1 MESTSSQPT
10 SPSPSDAEETAST
23 GTEVSPAPLDHDDAA
38 LSDHPRLLACMRALL
53 AGSVIALIAAVV
65 LFFAWNSG
73 IKGVGQIAITQSWK
87 RCALL
92 LVLWLVGASVW
103 PTPYYR
109 ASGANRIRTGVMT
122 ALKLLPVA
130 GVATCTVYAC
140 LPVLQLW
147 RETSST
153 FGVRLGELLAFAMGI
168 AAFGLIVMS
177 HIGLWAARS
186 VTLPAEET
194 HSGELSPDELDLWF
208 SRPRGTGLRQR
219 WLRALHGHPFRRL
232 STAAIAALPAI
243 GLVTGF
249 GAPYFTLRSTHANT
263 PTITQTTAPA
273 IDSAQLPT
281 YPTSFGARKAWVKD
295 VDGFL
300 DIAGGAAGPILLTKD
315 TVTGINPA
323 DGSARWQYRRAGAE
337 FRIWPL
343 KNDPVASG
351 KQGLITSP
359 NGRYVAVV
367 AIDPITYTSMSSEW
381 PELEGESPVTTL
393 VFDAVT
399 GKIVVEHPRK
409 AGDYDDTFQ
418 VSDSALLDGTVAYSL
433 SDGSRM
439 WDLKDIHLYKDTVPN
454 PVAAY
459 VGTAGHASFIYGYDS
474 GSDSLIV
481 LPQANPSQPRKV
493 TGALQEQEFGDIITA
508 RGWIGVYDDRTPT
521 QDHENDDLKARR
533 AHAISLDALSE
544 APGADTRAFD
554 LGTTL
559 GINAPASLSTGT
571 ISVFPATTPD
581 GRPVETRSLNY
592 SSTWK
597 DSSSIGTVFNPAT
610 MTVAPLNQSPHYV
623 TAVGITATNIENGI
637 PATNTTDGNSS
648 VITTGDGH
656 ITIKTGDSRIIPL
669 SEVEPGSTYYPLK
682 SGEYNSTMKDT
693 AVSRDDYHYIS
704 SLSTPGATL
713 AIVNNTPNLPIASQ
727 SFRIYGFPG

>member
-1 MESTSSQPT
+1 MESTSSPPT
-10 SPSPSDAEETAST
+10 SPSPSEAEETAST
-23 GTEVSPAPLDHDDAA
+23 DTEASPAPLDHDDAA

-53 AGSVIALIAAVV
+53 TGSIIALIAAVA
-65 LFFAWNSG
+65 LFFVWNSG
-73 IKGVGQIAITQSWK
+73 IKGVGRVAIAQSWK

-109 ASGANRIRTGVMT
+109 AAGRSRLLTGVIT

-130 GVATCTVYAC
+130 GVAACTVYAC
-140 LPVLQLW
+140 LPVLHLW

-153 FGVRLGELLAFAMGI
+153 FGVRLGELLAFATSI

-186 VTLPAEET
+186 VTLPAEEP
-194 HSGELSPDELDLWF
+194 HSDELSPDELDLWF
-208 SRPRGTGLRQR
+208 SRPRGAGLRHG
-219 WLRALHGHPFRRL
+219 WLRALQSHPFRRL
-232 STAAIAALPAI
+232 STAAIAVLPAI
-243 GLVTGF
+243 GLVAGF
-249 GAPYFTLRSTHANT
+249 GVPYFTLRSTHTNT

-273 IDSAQLPT
+273 VDSAQLPA

-300 DIAGGAAGPILLTKD
+300 DIAGGAAGPILLTKG
-315 TVTGINPA
+315 TITGNNPA

-337 FRIWPL
+337 FRIWRL
-343 KNDPVASG
+343 ETDPVASG

-359 NGRYVAVV
+359 NGRYVAVI
-367 AIDPITYTSMSSEW
+367 ATGPTTYTSMNSEW
-381 PELEGESPVTTL
+381 PELDGKSPVTTL

-418 VSDSALLDGTVAYSL
+418 LSDSALLDGTVAYSL

-439 WDLKDIHLYKDTVPN
+439 WDLKDLKLDYTFLP
-454 PVAAY
+454 PVANEYA
-459 VGTAGHASFIYGYDS
+459 GTAGHSSFILGYD
-474 GSDSLIV
+474 GGRDSLGVIS
-481 LPQANPSQPRKV
+481 QADPSHPRRVKG
-493 TGALQEQEFGDIITA
+493 TLHEQERGDVVTA
-508 RGWIGVYDDRTPT
+508 RGWIGVYDDRAP
-521 QDHENDDLKARR
+521 QGHLDEEAKARR
-533 AHAISLDALSE
+533 AHAVSLDALSE
-544 APGADTRAFD
+544 APEADARTFD

-559 GINAPASLSTGT
+559 GINVPASLSTST

-581 GRPVETRSLNY
+581 GQPTKLSNLD
-592 SSTWK
+592 
-597 DSSSIGTVFNPAT
+597 DSSIWKGSSSVGTVFNPAT

-623 TAVGITATNIENGI
+623 TAVGITAMSLENGA
-637 PATNTTDGNSS
+637 PATKTTEGNTA
-648 VITTGDGH
+648 VITTGDGR

-669 SEVEPGSTYYPLK
+669 TEVEPGSTYYPLS
-682 SGEYNSTMKDT
+682 SGEYNSTLEDI
-693 AVSRDDYHYIS
+693 AVSRDDYHHIS

-713 AIVNNTPNLPIASQ
+713 AIMNKIPTLPIASQ
-727 SFRIYGFPG
+727 SFRIYGFPE

>member
-1 MESTSSQPT
+1 MESTSSPPT
-10 SPSPSDAEETAST
+10 SPSPSEAEETAST
-23 GTEVSPAPLDHDDAA
+23 DTEASPAPLDHDDAA

-53 AGSVIALIAAVV
+53 TGSIIALIAAVA
-65 LFFAWNSG
+65 LFFVWNSG
-73 IKGVGQIAITQSWK
+73 IKGVGRVAIAQSWK

-109 ASGANRIRTGVMT
+109 TSGANRIRTGVMT

-130 GVATCTVYAC
+130 GVAACTVYAC
-140 LPVLQLW
+140 LPVLHLW

-186 VTLPAEET
+186 VTLPAEEP
-194 HSGELSPDELDLWF
+194 HSDELSPDELDLWF
-208 SRPRGTGLRQR
+208 SRPRGAGLRQR
-219 WLRALHGHPFRRL
+219 WLRALQSHPFRRI
-232 STAAIAALPAI
+232 STAAIAVLPAI
-243 GLVTGF
+243 GLVAGF
-249 GAPYFTLRSTHANT
+249 GVPYFTLRSTHANT

-273 IDSAQLPT
+273 VDSAQLPA

-315 TVTGINPA
+315 TITGINPA

-337 FRIWPL
+337 FRIWRL
-343 KNDPVASG
+343 ETDPVASG

-359 NGRYVAVV
+359 NGRYVAVI
-367 AIDPITYTSMSSEW
+367 ATGPTTYTSMNSEW
-381 PELEGESPVTTL
+381 PELDGKSPVTTL

-418 VSDSALLDGTVAYSL
+418 LSDSALLDGTVAYSL

-439 WDLKDIHLYKDTVPN
+439 WDLKDLKLDYTFLP
-454 PVAAY
+454 PVANEYA
-459 VGTAGHASFIYGYDS
+459 GTAGHSSFILGYD
-474 GSDSLIV
+474 GGRDSLGVIS
-481 LPQANPSQPRKV
+481 QADPSHPRRVKG
-493 TGALQEQEFGDIITA
+493 TLHEQERGDVVTA
-508 RGWIGVYDDRTPT
+508 RGWIGVYDDRAP
-521 QDHENDDLKARR
+521 QGHLDEEAKARR
-533 AHAISLDALSE
+533 AHAVSLDALSE
-544 APGADTRAFD
+544 APEADARTFD

-559 GINAPASLSTGT
+559 GINVPASLSTST

-581 GRPVETRSLNY
+581 GQPTKLSNLD
-592 SSTWK
+592 
-597 DSSSIGTVFNPAT
+597 DSSIWKGSSSVGTVFNPAT

-623 TAVGITATNIENGI
+623 TAVGITAMSLENGA
-637 PATNTTDGNSS
+637 PATKTTEGNTA
-648 VITTGDGH
+648 VITTGDGR

-669 SEVEPGSTYYPLK
+669 TEVEPGSTYYPLS
-682 SGEYNSTMKDT
+682 SGEYNSTLEDI
-693 AVSRDDYHYIS
+693 AVSRDDYHHIS

-713 AIVNNTPNLPIASQ
+713 AIMNKIPTLPIASQ
-727 SFRIYGFPG
+727 SFRIYGFPE

>member
-1 MESTSSQPT
+1 MESTSSPPT
-10 SPSPSDAEETAST
+10 SPSPSEAEETAST
-23 GTEVSPAPLDHDDAA
+23 DTKASPAPLDHDDAV
-38 LSDHPRLLACMRALL
+38 LGDHPRLLACMRALL
-53 AGSVIALIAAVV
+53 AGSIIALISAVA
-65 LFFAWNSG
+65 LFFVWNSG
-73 IKGVGQIAITQSWK
+73 IKGVGRVAIAQSWK

-109 ASGANRIRTGVMT
+109 AAGRSRLLTGVIT

-130 GVATCTVYAC
+130 GVAACTVYAC

-177 HIGLWAARS
+177 HIGLWAARP
-186 VTLPAEET
+186 VTLPAEEP

-208 SRPRGTGLRQR
+208 SRPRRAGLRQW
-219 WLRALHGHPFRRL
+219 WLRALHSHPFRRL

-243 GLVTGF
+243 GLVAGF
-249 GAPYFTLRSTHANT
+249 GVPYFTLRSTHANT

-273 IDSAQLPT
+273 VDSAQLPA

-337 FRIWPL
+337 FRSWRL
-343 KNDPVASG
+343 ETDPVASG

-381 PELEGESPVTTL
+381 PELDGKSPVTTL
-393 VFDAVT
+393 VFDTVT

-418 VSDSALLDGTVAYSL
+418 LSDSALLDGTVAYSL

-439 WDLKDIHLYKDTVPN
+439 WDLKDLKLDYTFLP
-454 PVAAY
+454 PVANEYA
-459 VGTAGHASFIYGYDS
+459 GTAGHSSFILGYD
-474 GSDSLIV
+474 GGRDSLGVIS
-481 LPQANPSQPRKV
+481 QADPSHPRRVKG
-493 TGALQEQEFGDIITA
+493 TLHEQERGDVVTA
-508 RGWIGVYDDRTPT
+508 RGWIGVYDDRAP
-521 QDHENDDLKARR
+521 QGHLDEEAKARR
-533 AHAISLDALSE
+533 AHAVSLDALSE
-544 APGADTRAFD
+544 APEADARTFD

-559 GINAPASLSTGT
+559 GINVPASLSTGT

-581 GRPVETRSLNY
+581 GQPTKLSNLD
-592 SSTWK
+592 
-597 DSSSIGTVFNPAT
+597 DSSIWKGSSSVGTVFNPAT
-610 MTVAPLNQSPHYV
+610 TTVAPLDHSPHYV
-623 TAVGITATNIENGI
+623 TAVGITAMSLESGK
-637 PATNTTDGNSS
+637 PATQKPQDGRY
-648 VITTGDGH
+648 ITTTGDGR
-656 ITIKTGDSRIIPL
+656 ITIKMGDGNITAVSD
-669 SEVEPGSTYYPLK
+669 VEPGSIYYSPR
-682 SGEYNSTMKDT
+682 SSEYNSAMDNI
-693 AVSRDDYHYIS
+693 ASSWDSSRHIS
-704 SLSTPGATL
+704 VLSTPGATI
-713 AIVNNTPNLPIASQ
+713 AILNNSPEYLRSSRA
-727 SFRIYGFPG
+727 FRLYGIPG

>member
-1 MESTSSQPT
+1 MESTSSPPT
-10 SPSPSDAEETAST
+10 SPSPSEAEETAST
-23 GTEVSPAPLDHDDAA
+23 DTEASPAPLDHDDAA

-53 AGSVIALIAAVV
+53 AGSIIALIAAVA

-73 IKGVGQIAITQSWK
+73 IKGVGRVAIAQSWK

-109 ASGANRIRTGVMT
+109 AAGRNRLLTSVIT

-130 GVATCTVYAC
+130 AVAACTVYAC

-147 RETSST
+147 RETSAT
-153 FGVRLGELLAFAMGI
+153 FGVRLGELLAFTMGI
-168 AAFGLIVMS
+168 AACGLIVMA
-177 HIGLWAARS
+177 HIGLWAVRS
-186 VTLPAEET
+186 IDLPAVEPYDEP
-194 HSGELSPDELDLWF
+194 SPEDLDLWF
-208 SRPRGTGLRQR
+208 SRPRGTGAWQGC
-219 WLRALHGHPFRRL
+219 LRALQGHPFRRL
-232 STAAIAALPAI
+232 STAALALLPAI
-243 GLVTGF
+243 ALVAGF
-249 GAPYFTLRSTHANT
+249 GVPYHTVKSTYVDAPTV
-263 PTITQTTAPA
+263 TQTTA
-273 IDSAQLPT
+273 SAVDDARLPT
-281 YPTSFGARKAWVKD
+281 YPTSFGTQKTWVKD

-315 TVTGINPA
+315 TITGIDPA
-323 DGSARWQYRRAGAE
+323 NGSARWQYRRAGAE
-337 FRIWPL
+337 FRSQL
-343 KNDPVASG
+343 LETDPVASG
-351 KQGLITSP
+351 DLGLITSP

-367 AIDPITYTSMSSEW
+367 ATDPTIYSSMSPEW
-381 PELEGESPVTTL
+381 RELDGTSPVTTL
-393 VFDAVT
+393 VLDAVT
-399 GKIVVEHPRK
+399 GKVILEHPRQTE
-409 AGDYDDTFQ
+409 DHEDTFQ
-418 VSDSALLDGTVAYSL
+418 LSDSALLDGTVAYSL
-433 SDGSRM
+433 TDGSRM

-459 VGTAGHASFIYGYDS
+459 AGTAGHASFIYGYDS

-493 TGALQEQEFGDIITA
+493 TGALQEQEFGDTITA

-521 QDHENDDLKARR
+521 QHHENDDLKARR

-581 GRPVETRSLNY
+581 GHPVGIRSLEE

-597 DSSSIGTVFNPAT
+597 GSSSIGTVFNPAT
-610 MTVAPLNQSPHYV
+610 MTVAPLDQSPHYV
-623 TAVGITATNIENGI
+623 TAVGITATNIENGT
-637 PATNTTDGNSS
+637 PTTNTTDGNSS
-648 VITTGDGH
+648 VITTGDGR

-669 SEVEPGSTYYPLK
+669 AEVEPGSTYYPLK

-693 AVSRDDYHYIS
+693 AVSRDDYHHIS

-727 SFRIYGFPG
+727 SFRIYGLPG

>member
-1 MESTSSQPT
+1 MESTSSPPT
-10 SPSPSDAEETAST
+10 SPSPSEAEETAST
-23 GTEVSPAPLDHDDAA
+23 DTEASPAPLDHDDAA

-53 AGSVIALIAAVV
+53 TGSIIALIAAVA
-65 LFFAWNSG
+65 LFFVWNSG
-73 IKGVGQIAITQSWK
+73 IKGVGRVAIAQSWK

-109 ASGANRIRTGVMT
+109 AAGRSRLLTGVIT

-130 GVATCTVYAC
+130 GVAACTVYAC
-140 LPVLQLW
+140 LPVLHLW

-186 VTLPAEET
+186 VTLPAEEP
-194 HSGELSPDELDLWF
+194 HSDELSPDELDLWF
-208 SRPRGTGLRQR
+208 SRPRGAGLRQR
-219 WLRALHGHPFRRL
+219 WLRALQSHPFRRF
-232 STAAIAALPAI
+232 STAAIAVLPAI
-243 GLVTGF
+243 GLVAGF
-249 GAPYFTLRSTHANT
+249 GVPYFTLRSTHTNT

-273 IDSAQLPT
+273 VDSAQLPA

-315 TVTGINPA
+315 TITGINPA

-337 FRIWPL
+337 FRIWRL
-343 KNDPVASG
+343 ETDPVASG

-367 AIDPITYTSMSSEW
+367 ATDPIIYSSMTPQW
-381 PELEGESPVTTL
+381 RELEGESPATAL
-393 VFDAVT
+393 VLDAVT
-399 GKIVVEHPRK
+399 GKVILEKPREAK
-409 AGDYDDTFQ
+409 DHDDTFQ
-418 VSDSALLDGTVAYSL
+418 LSDSALLDGTVAYSL

-439 WDLKDIHLYKDTVPN
+439 WDLKDFKLEYAFSPPASTKY
-454 PVAAY
+454 A
-459 VGTAGHASFIYGYDS
+459 GTAGHSSFILGYDS
-474 GSDSLIV
+474 GRDSLGVIS
-481 LPQANPSQPRKV
+481 QANPSQPRKV
-493 TGALQEQEFGDIITA
+493 NGTLHEQERSDIVTA
-508 RGWIGVYDDRTPT
+508 RGWIGVYDDSASDGHRG
-521 QDHENDDLKARR
+521 NDPRRLR

-544 APGADTRAFD
+544 APSADTRTFD

-559 GINAPASLSTGT
+559 GINAPASLATDT
-571 ISVFPATTPD
+571 ISVFPATTPE
-581 GRPVETRSLNY
+581 GRNTTNKSLDN
-592 SSTWK
+592 
-597 DSSSIGTVFNPAT
+597 SSIWEGLSSVGIVFNPAT
-610 MTVAPLNQSPHYV
+610 MTVAPLNQSPQYV
-623 TAVGITATNIENGI
+623 AAVGITATSLKNGV
-637 PATNTTDGNSS
+637 PATNTTEGNTTA
-648 VITTGDGH
+648 ITTGDGR
-656 ITIKTGDSRIIPL
+656 ITIKTGDGRIIPL
-669 SEVEPGSTYYPLK
+669 TEVEPGSTYYPLG
-682 SGEYNSTMKDT
+682 SGEYNSTMEDIT
-693 AVSRDDYHYIS
+693 VSRDDYHHIS

-713 AIVNNTPNLPIASQ
+713 TIVNNTPTLPIASH

>member
-1 MESTSSQPT
+1 MESTSSPPT
-10 SPSPSDAEETAST
+10 SPSPSEAEETAST
-23 GTEVSPAPLDHDDAA
+23 DTEASPAPLDHDDAA

-53 AGSVIALIAAVV
+53 TGSIIALITAVA
-65 LFFAWNSG
+65 LFFVWNSG
-73 IKGVGQIAITQSWK
+73 IKGVGRAAIAQSWK

-130 GVATCTVYAC
+130 GVAACTVYAC

-147 RETSST
+147 RQMSST

-168 AAFGLIVMS
+168 AACGLIVMS

-186 VTLPAEET
+186 VTLPDEEP
-194 HSGELSPDELDLWF
+194 HSDELSADDLDLWF
-208 SRPRGTGLRQR
+208 SRPWGAGLRQR

-232 STAAIAALPAI
+232 STAAIAVLPAI
-243 GLVTGF
+243 GLVAGF
-249 GAPYFTLRSTHANT
+249 GVPYFTLRSTHPDA

-273 IDSAQLPT
+273 IDSAQLPA

-315 TVTGINPA
+315 TITGINPA

-337 FRIWPL
+337 FRIWRL
-343 KNDPVASG
+343 ETDPVASG

-359 NGRYVAVV
+359 NGRYVAVI
-367 AIDPITYTSMSSEW
+367 ATGPTTYTSMNSEW
-381 PELEGESPVTTL
+381 PELDGKSPVTTL

-418 VSDSALLDGTVAYSL
+418 LSDSALLDGTVAYSL

-439 WDLKDIHLYKDTVPN
+439 WDLKDLKLDYTFLP
-454 PVAAY
+454 PVANEYA
-459 VGTAGHASFIYGYDS
+459 GTAGHSSFILGYD
-474 GSDSLIV
+474 GGRDSLGVIS
-481 LPQANPSQPRKV
+481 QADPSHPRRVKG
-493 TGALQEQEFGDIITA
+493 TLHEQERGDVVTA
-508 RGWIGVYDDRTPT
+508 RGWIGVYDDRAP
-521 QDHENDDLKARR
+521 QGHLDEEAKARR
-533 AHAISLDALSE
+533 AHAVSLDALSE
-544 APGADTRAFD
+544 APEADARTFD

-559 GINAPASLSTGT
+559 GINVPASLSTST

-581 GRPVETRSLNY
+581 GQPTKLSNLD
-592 SSTWK
+592 
-597 DSSSIGTVFNPAT
+597 DSSIWKGSSSVGTVFNPAT

-623 TAVGITATNIENGI
+623 TAVGITATNLENGA
-637 PATNTTDGNSS
+637 PATKTTEGNTA
-648 VITTGDGH
+648 VITTGDGR

-669 SEVEPGSTYYPLK
+669 TEVEPGSTYYPLS
-682 SGEYNSTMKDT
+682 SGEYNSTLEDI
-693 AVSRDDYHYIS
+693 AVSRDDYHHIS

-713 AIVNNTPNLPIASQ
+713 AIMNKIPTLPIASQ
-727 SFRIYGFPG
+727 SFRIYGFPE

>member
-1 MESTSSQPT
+1 
-10 SPSPSDAEETAST
+10 
-23 GTEVSPAPLDHDDAA
+23 
-38 LSDHPRLLACMRALL
+38 MRALL
-53 AGSVIALIAAVV
+53 TGSIIALIAAVA
-65 LFFAWNSG
+65 LFFVWNSG
-73 IKGVGQIAITQSWK
+73 IKGVGRAAIAQSWK

-109 ASGANRIRTGVMT
+109 AAGRSRLLTGVIT

-130 GVATCTVYAC
+130 GVSACTVYAC

-168 AAFGLIVMS
+168 VAFGLIVMS

-186 VTLPAEET
+186 VTLPAEEP
-194 HSGELSPDELDLWF
+194 HSDELSPDELDLWF
-208 SRPRGTGLRQR
+208 SRPRGAGLRQR
-219 WLRALHGHPFRRL
+219 WLRALQSHPFRRF
-232 STAAIAALPAI
+232 STAAIAVLPAI
-243 GLVTGF
+243 GLVASF
-249 GAPYFTLRSTHANT
+249 GVPYFTLRSTHANT

-273 IDSAQLPT
+273 VDSAQLPA

-337 FRIWPL
+337 FRSWRL
-343 KNDPVASG
+343 ETDPVASG

-367 AIDPITYTSMSSEW
+367 VTGPITYTSMSSEW
-381 PELEGESPVTTL
+381 PELDGESPDTTL

-418 VSDSALLDGTVAYSL
+418 LSDSALLDGTVAYSL

-439 WDLKDIHLYKDTVPN
+439 WDLKDLKLDYTFLP
-454 PVAAY
+454 PVANEYA
-459 VGTAGHASFIYGYDS
+459 GTAGHSSFILGYD
-474 GSDSLIV
+474 GGRDSLGVIS
-481 LPQANPSQPRKV
+481 QADPSHPRRVKG
-493 TGALQEQEFGDIITA
+493 TLHEQERGDVVTA
-508 RGWIGVYDDRTPT
+508 RGWIGVYDDRAP
-521 QDHENDDLKARR
+521 QGHLDEEAKARR
-533 AHAISLDALSE
+533 AHAVSLDALSE
-544 APGADTRAFD
+544 APEADARTFD

-559 GINAPASLSTGT
+559 GINVPASLSTST

-581 GRPVETRSLNY
+581 GRPVEARSLNY

-610 MTVAPLNQSPHYV
+610 MTVAPLNQFPHYV
-623 TAVGITATNIENGI
+623 TAVGITATNIENGT

-669 SEVEPGSTYYPLK
+669 AEVEPGSTYYPLK

-693 AVSRDDYHYIS
+693 AVSQDDYHYIS

>member
-1 MESTSSQPT
+1 MESTSSPPT
-10 SPSPSDAEETAST
+10 SPSPSEAEETAST
-23 GTEVSPAPLDHDDAA
+23 DTEASPAPLDHDDAA

-53 AGSVIALIAAVV
+53 TGSIIALIAAVA
-65 LFFAWNSG
+65 LFFVWNSG
-73 IKGVGQIAITQSWK
+73 IKGVGRVAIAQSWK

-109 ASGANRIRTGVMT
+109 AAGRSRLLTGVIT

-130 GVATCTVYAC
+130 GVAACTVYAC
-140 LPVLQLW
+140 LPVLHLW

-186 VTLPAEET
+186 VTLPAEEP
-194 HSGELSPDELDLWF
+194 HSDELSPDELDLWF
-208 SRPRGTGLRQR
+208 SRPRGAGLRQR

-232 STAAIAALPAI
+232 STAAIAVLPAI
-243 GLVTGF
+243 GLVAGF
-249 GAPYFTLRSTHANT
+249 GVPYFTLRSTHANT

-273 IDSAQLPT
+273 VDSAQLPA

-337 FRIWPL
+337 FRIWRL
-343 KNDPVASG
+343 ETDPVASG

-359 NGRYVAVV
+359 NGRYVAVI
-367 AIDPITYTSMSSEW
+367 ATGPTTYTSMNSEW
-381 PELEGESPVTTL
+381 PELDGKSLVTTL

-418 VSDSALLDGTVAYSL
+418 LSDSALLDGTVAYSL

-439 WDLKDIHLYKDTVPN
+439 WDLKDLKLDYTFLP
-454 PVAAY
+454 PVANEYA
-459 VGTAGHASFIYGYDS
+459 GTAGHSSFILGYD
-474 GSDSLIV
+474 GGRDSLGVIS
-481 LPQANPSQPRKV
+481 QADPSHPRRVKG
-493 TGALQEQEFGDIITA
+493 TLHEQERGDVVTA
-508 RGWIGVYDDRTPT
+508 RGWIGVYDDRAP
-521 QDHENDDLKARR
+521 QGHLDEEAKARR
-533 AHAISLDALSE
+533 AHAVSLDALSE
-544 APGADTRAFD
+544 APEADARTFD

-559 GINAPASLSTGT
+559 GINVPASLSTST

-581 GRPVETRSLNY
+581 GQPTKLSNLD
-592 SSTWK
+592 
-597 DSSSIGTVFNPAT
+597 DSSIWKGSSSVGTVFNPAT

-623 TAVGITATNIENGI
+623 TAVGITATNLENGA
-637 PATNTTDGNSS
+637 PATKTTEGNTA
-648 VITTGDGH
+648 VITTGDGR

-669 SEVEPGSTYYPLK
+669 TEVEPGSTYYPLS
-682 SGEYNSTMKDT
+682 SGEYNSTLEDI
-693 AVSRDDYHYIS
+693 AVSRDDYHHIS

-713 AIVNNTPNLPIASQ
+713 AIMNKIPTLPIASQ
-727 SFRIYGFPG
+727 SFRIYGFPE

>member
-1 MESTSSQPT
+1 MESTSSPPT
-10 SPSPSDAEETAST
+10 SPSPSKAEETAST
-23 GTEVSPAPLDHDDAA
+23 DTEVSPAPLDHDDAA

-53 AGSVIALIAAVV
+53 TGSIIALIAAVA
-65 LFFAWNSG
+65 LFFVWNSG
-73 IKGVGQIAITQSWK
+73 IKGVGRAAIAQSWK

-109 ASGANRIRTGVMT
+109 AAGRSRLLTGVIT

-130 GVATCTVYAC
+130 GVSACTVYAC

-168 AAFGLIVMS
+168 VAFGLIVMS

-186 VTLPAEET
+186 VTLPAEEP
-194 HSGELSPDELDLWF
+194 HSDELSPDELDLWF
-208 SRPRGTGLRQR
+208 SRPRGAGLRQR
-219 WLRALHGHPFRRL
+219 WLRALQSHPFRRF
-232 STAAIAALPAI
+232 STAAIAVLPAI
-243 GLVTGF
+243 GLVASF
-249 GAPYFTLRSTHANT
+249 GVPYFTLRSTHANT

-273 IDSAQLPT
+273 VDSAQLPA

-337 FRIWPL
+337 FRSWRL
-343 KNDPVASG
+343 ETDPVASG

-367 AIDPITYTSMSSEW
+367 VTGPITYTSMSSEW
-381 PELEGESPVTTL
+381 PELDGESPDTTL

-418 VSDSALLDGTVAYSL
+418 LSDSALLDGTVAYSL

-439 WDLKDIHLYKDTVPN
+439 WDLKDLKLDYTFLPPVPN
-454 PVAAY
+454 EYA
-459 VGTAGHASFIYGYDS
+459 GTAGHSSFILGYD
-474 GSDSLIV
+474 GGRDSLGVIS
-481 LPQANPSQPRKV
+481 QADPSHPRRVKG
-493 TGALQEQEFGDIITA
+493 TLHEQERGDVVTA
-508 RGWIGVYDDRTPT
+508 RGWIGVYDDRAP
-521 QDHENDDLKARR
+521 QGHLDEEAKARR
-533 AHAISLDALSE
+533 AHAVSLDALSE
-544 APGADTRAFD
+544 APEADARTFD

-559 GINAPASLSTGT
+559 GINVPASLSTST

-581 GRPVETRSLNY
+581 GRPVEARSLNY

-610 MTVAPLNQSPHYV
+610 MTVAPLNQFPHYV
-623 TAVGITATNIENGI
+623 TAVGITATNIENGT

-669 SEVEPGSTYYPLK
+669 AEVEPGSTYYPLK

-693 AVSRDDYHYIS
+693 AVSQDDYHYIS

-727 SFRIYGFPG
+727 SFRIYGLPG

>member
-1 MESTSSQPT
+1 MESTSSPPT
-10 SPSPSDAEETAST
+10 SPSPSETEETAST
-23 GTEVSPAPLDHDDAA
+23 DTEASPAPLDHDDAA

-53 AGSVIALIAAVV
+53 TGSIIALIAAVA
-65 LFFAWNSG
+65 LFFVWNSG
-73 IKGVGQIAITQSWK
+73 IKGVGRAAITQSWK

-109 ASGANRIRTGVMT
+109 AAGRSRLLTGVIT

-130 GVATCTVYAC
+130 GVSACTVYAC

-168 AAFGLIVMS
+168 VAFGLIVMS

-186 VTLPAEET
+186 VTLPAEEP
-194 HSGELSPDELDLWF
+194 HSDELSPDELDLWF
-208 SRPRGTGLRQR
+208 SRPRGAGLRQR
-219 WLRALHGHPFRRL
+219 WLRALQSHPFRRF
-232 STAAIAALPAI
+232 STAAIAVLPAI
-243 GLVTGF
+243 GLVASF
-249 GAPYFTLRSTHANT
+249 GVPYFTLRSTHANT

-273 IDSAQLPT
+273 VDSAQLPA

-337 FRIWPL
+337 FRSWRL
-343 KNDPVASG
+343 ETDPVASG

-367 AIDPITYTSMSSEW
+367 VTGPITYTSMSSEW
-381 PELEGESPVTTL
+381 PELDGESPDTTL

-409 AGDYDDTFQ
+409 AGDYDGTFQ
-418 VSDSALLDGTVAYSL
+418 LSDSALLDGTVAYSL

-439 WDLKDIHLYKDTVPN
+439 WDLKDLKLDYTFLP
-454 PVAAY
+454 PVANEYA
-459 VGTAGHASFIYGYDS
+459 GTAGHSSFILGYD
-474 GSDSLIV
+474 GGRDSLGVIS
-481 LPQANPSQPRKV
+481 QADPSHPRRVKG
-493 TGALQEQEFGDIITA
+493 TLHEQERGDVVTA
-508 RGWIGVYDDRTPT
+508 RGWIGVYDDRAP
-521 QDHENDDLKARR
+521 QGHLDEEAKARR
-533 AHAISLDALSE
+533 AHAVSLDALSE
-544 APGADTRAFD
+544 APEADARTFD

-559 GINAPASLSTGT
+559 GINVPASLSTST

-581 GRPVETRSLNY
+581 GRPVEARSLNY

-610 MTVAPLNQSPHYV
+610 MTVAPLNQFPHYV
-623 TAVGITATNIENGI
+623 TAVGITATNIENGT

-669 SEVEPGSTYYPLK
+669 AEVEPGSTYYPLK

-693 AVSRDDYHYIS
+693 AVSRDDYHHIS

>member
-1 MESTSSQPT
+1 MDSASSQPT
-10 SPSPSDAEETAST
+10 SSSPSEAEETA
-23 GTEVSPAPLDHDDAA
+23 GTDTEMSPAHLDHDDAV

-53 AGSVIALIAAVV
+53 AGSVIALIMAVA

-73 IKGVGQIAITQSWK
+73 IKGVGRVAITQSWK

-109 ASGANRIRTGVMT
+109 TTGANRIRTGVIT

-130 GVATCTVYAC
+130 GVAAGTAYAC

-147 RETSST
+147 RETASA

-168 AAFGLIVMS
+168 AAFGLIAMA

-186 VTLPAEET
+186 VVLPSEEP
-194 HSGELSPDELDLWF
+194 HGDEPSPEALDLWF
-208 SRPRGTGLRQR
+208 SRPRGVGLRQL
-219 WLRALHGHPFRRL
+219 WSRAVQIHPFRRL
-232 STAAIAALPAI
+232 STAAIALLPAI
-243 GLVTGF
+243 ALVAGF
-249 GAPYFTLRSTHANT
+249 GIPYRMVKSTHADA

-273 IDSAQLPT
+273 VDTAQLPA
-281 YPTSFGARKAWVKD
+281 YPTSFGAQKTWVKD
-295 VDGFL
+295 VDDFL
-300 DIAGGAAGPILLTKD
+300 DIAGGAAGPILLTRD
-315 TVTGINPA
+315 TITGIDPA
-323 DGSARWQYRRAGAE
+323 NDSARWQYRRAGAE
-337 FRIWPL
+337 FRSQL
-343 KNDPVASG
+343 LETDPVASG
-351 KQGLITSP
+351 DLGLITSP

-367 AIDPITYTSMSSEW
+367 ATDPTIYSSMSPEW
-381 PELEGESPVTTL
+381 RELDGTSPVTTL
-393 VFDAVT
+393 VLDAVT
-399 GKIVVEHPRK
+399 GKVILEHPRQTE
-409 AGDYDDTFQ
+409 DHEDTFQ
-418 VSDSALLDGTVAYSL
+418 LSDSALLDGTVAYSL
-433 SDGSRM
+433 TDGSRM
-439 WDLKDIHLYKDTVPN
+439 WDLKDIHLYKDTGPN

-459 VGTAGHASFIYGYDS
+459 AGTAGHASFIYGYDS

-481 LPQANPSQPRKV
+481 LPQADPSQPRKV
-493 TGALQEQEFGDIITA
+493 TGVLQEQEFGDIITA

-521 QDHENDDLKARR
+521 QHHENDDLKARR

-544 APGADTRAFD
+544 APGADTRTFD

-610 MTVAPLNQSPHYV
+610 MTVAPLNQFPHYV
-623 TAVGITATNIENGI
+623 TAVGIAATNIENGT

-669 SEVEPGSTYYPLK
+669 AEVEPGSTYYPLK

>member
-1 MESTSSQPT
+1 MESTSSPPT
-10 SPSPSDAEETAST
+10 SPSPSKAEETAST
-23 GTEVSPAPLDHDDAA
+23 DTEVSPAPLDHDDAA

-194 HSGELSPDELDLWF
+194 HSGELYPDELDLWF

-439 WDLKDIHLYKDTVPN
+439 WDLKDFKLDYTFLP
-454 PVAAY
+454 PVANEYA
-459 VGTAGHASFIYGYDS
+459 GTAGHSSFILGYD
-474 GSDSLIV
+474 GGRDSLGVIS
-481 LPQANPSQPRKV
+481 QTNPSHPRRVKG
-493 TGALQEQEFGDIITA
+493 TLHEQERGDVVTA
-508 RGWIGVYDDRTPT
+508 RGWIGVYDDRAP
-521 QDHENDDLKARR
+521 QGHLDEEAKARR
-533 AHAISLDALSE
+533 AHAVNLDALSE
-544 APGADTRAFD
+544 APEADARTFD

-559 GINAPASLSTGT
+559 GINVSASLSTST

-581 GRPVETRSLNY
+581 GQPTELSNLED

-597 DSSSIGTVFNPAT
+597 GSSRVGTVFSPAT
-610 MTVAPLNQSPHYV
+610 MTVAPLDQSPHYV
-623 TAVGITATNIENGI
+623 TAVGITAMSLKSGT
-637 PATNTTDGNSS
+637 PATQKSQDGRY
-648 VITTGDGH
+648 ITTTGDGR
-656 ITIKTGDSRIIPL
+656 ITIKTGDGNITAVSD
-669 SEVEPGSTYYPLK
+669 VKPGSTYYSPR
-682 SGEYNSTMKDT
+682 SSEYNFTL
-693 AVSRDDYHYIS
+693 DDIS
-704 SLSTPGATL
+704 SHWESRKEISVLSTPGVTI
-713 AIVNNTPNLPIASQ
+713 AILNNSPEYLRSSRA
-727 SFRIYGFPG
+727 FRLYGIPG

>member
-10 SPSPSDAEETAST
+10 SLSPSEAEETA
-23 GTEVSPAPLDHDDAA
+23 GTDTELSPAPLDRNDAV
-38 LSDHPRLLACMRALL
+38 LSDRPRLLACMRALL
-53 AGSVIALIAAVV
+53 TGSIIALIAAVA

-73 IKGVGQIAITQSWK
+73 IKGVGRIAVAQSWK
-87 RCALL
+87 RCAPL
-92 LVLWLVGASVW
+92 LVLWIVGASVW

-109 ASGANRIRTGVMT
+109 AAGRSRLLTAAIT

-130 GVATCTVYAC
+130 AVAACTVYAC

-147 RETSST
+147 RETSAT
-153 FGVRLGELLAFAMGI
+153 FGVRLGELLAFTMGI
-168 AAFGLIVMS
+168 AACGLIVMA
-177 HIGLWAARS
+177 HIGLWAVRS
-186 VTLPAEET
+186 IDLPTVEPYDEP
-194 HSGELSPDELDLWF
+194 SPEDLDLWS
-208 SRPRGTGLRQR
+208 SRPRGTGAWQGCLRTLQ
-219 WLRALHGHPFRRL
+219 GHPFRRL
-232 STAAIAALPAI
+232 STAALALLPAI
-243 GLVTGF
+243 ALVAGF
-249 GAPYFTLRSTHANT
+249 GVPYHTVKSTYVDAPTV
-263 PTITQTTAPA
+263 TQTTASA
-273 IDSAQLPT
+273 IDDAHLPA
-281 YPTSFGARKAWVKD
+281 YPKSFGTQKAWVKD

-315 TVTGINPA
+315 TITGINPA

-337 FRIWPL
+337 FRIWSL
-343 KNDPVASG
+343 KKDPVASRDL
-351 KQGLITSP
+351 GLITSP

-367 AIDPITYTSMSSEW
+367 ATDPTIYSSMSPEW
-381 PELEGESPVTTL
+381 RELDGTSPVTTL
-393 VFDAVT
+393 VLDAVT
-399 GKIVVEHPRK
+399 GKVILEHPRQTE
-409 AGDYDDTFQ
+409 DHEDTFQ
-418 VSDSALLDGTVAYSL
+418 LSDSALLDGTVAYSL
-433 SDGSRM
+433 TDGSRM

-459 VGTAGHASFIYGYDS
+459 VGSAGHASFIYGYDS

-521 QDHENDDLKARR
+521 QHHENDDLKARR

-623 TAVGITATNIENGI
+623 TAVGITATNIENGT
-637 PATNTTDGNSS
+637 PATNTTYGNSS

-669 SEVEPGSTYYPLK
+669 AEVEPGSTYYPLN

>member
-1 MESTSSQPT
+1 MESTPSPPT
-10 SPSPSDAEETAST
+10 SLSPSEAEETV
-23 GTEVSPAPLDHDDAA
+23 GTDTEMSPAHLDHDDAV

-53 AGSVIALIAAVV
+53 AGSVIALIMAVA

-73 IKGVGQIAITQSWK
+73 IKGVGRVAITQSWK

-109 ASGANRIRTGVMT
+109 TTGANRIRTGVIT

-130 GVATCTVYAC
+130 GVAAGTAYAC

-147 RETSST
+147 RETASA

-168 AAFGLIVMS
+168 AAFGLIAMA

-186 VTLPAEET
+186 VVLPSEEP
-194 HSGELSPDELDLWF
+194 HGDEPSPEALDLWF
-208 SRPRGTGLRQR
+208 SRPRGVGLRQL
-219 WLRALHGHPFRRL
+219 WSRAVQIHPFRRL
-232 STAAIAALPAI
+232 STAAIALLPAI
-243 GLVTGF
+243 ALVAGF
-249 GAPYFTLRSTHANT
+249 GIPYRMVKSTHADA

-273 IDSAQLPT
+273 VDTAQLPA
-281 YPTSFGARKAWVKD
+281 YPTSFGAQKTWVKD
-295 VDGFL
+295 VDDFL
-300 DIAGGAAGPILLTKD
+300 DIAGGAAGPILLTRD
-315 TVTGINPA
+315 TITGIDPA
-323 DGSARWQYRRAGAE
+323 NDSARWQYRRAGAE
-337 FRIWPL
+337 FRSQL
-343 KNDPVASG
+343 LETDPVASG
-351 KQGLITSP
+351 DLGLITSP

-367 AIDPITYTSMSSEW
+367 ATDPTIYSSMSPEW
-381 PELEGESPVTTL
+381 RELDGTSPVTTL
-393 VFDAVT
+393 VLDAVT
-399 GKIVVEHPRK
+399 GKVILEHPRQTE
-409 AGDYDDTFQ
+409 DHEDTFQ
-418 VSDSALLDGTVAYSL
+418 LSDSALLDGTVAYSL
-433 SDGSRM
+433 TDGSRM
-439 WDLKDIHLYKDTVPN
+439 WDLKDIHLYKDTGPN

-459 VGTAGHASFIYGYDS
+459 AGTAGHASFIYGYDS

-481 LPQANPSQPRKV
+481 LPQADPSQPRKV
-493 TGALQEQEFGDIITA
+493 TGVLQEQEFGDIITA

-521 QDHENDDLKARR
+521 QHHENDDLKARR

-544 APGADTRAFD
+544 APGADTRTFD

-559 GINAPASLSTGT
+559 GINAPAFLSTGT

-610 MTVAPLNQSPHYV
+610 MTVAPLNQFPHYV
-623 TAVGITATNIENGI
+623 TAVGIAATNIENGT

-669 SEVEPGSTYYPLK
+669 AEVEPGSTYYPLK